1 MNNFKILQKVICLII
16 SILVVASSLGGCQDS
31 KKESSAPE
39 SSSSESS
46 SSSKEESASKEK
58 VPMGDFAVK
67 YKDYEID
74 FDEYKVIMAMAI
86 GLLKDKPQNV
96 GLDQFVNSG
105 NISGEPV
112 ADFVRQS
119 SIQRATDFLRSRE
132 KLKQLGG
139 DLNSDSKKLIQDSI
153 SDGKSL
159 EHIATWGVSQDVYKN
174 YLEDYFKFCALKK
187 HNIYLDELE
196 VSEVIVNEEVIGK
209 IDMIDLAKRVE
220 ESLKDGA
227 QIVDIAKSISN

>member
-16 SILVVASSLGGCQDS
+16 SILVVASSLGGCQIS
-31 KKESSAPE
+31 ITTEP
-39 SSSSESS
+39 SSSSESQTSKS
-46 SSSKEESASKEK
+46 SSSSQEK

-105 NISGEPV
+105 NISGQPV